1 MERDYSTPDSMREE
15 YEADLTWER
24 TRRRHRILT
33 TVLIL
38 LTAALVGGAWYAYPI
53 LKRSDVTL
61 SQVPA
66 TLTDVQKGIFSLG
79 EQAKATDAK
88 VDDWSSRQEDLRGQL
103 NKARG
108 DLMARVDAVKKQAG
122 AASTAL
128 FERVRSEVA
137 TQLDSVK
144 TQLARLETSRE
155 SDRQQIAQLQ
165 QELTQVR
172 GQVQQ
177 QGQELASVQG
187 RVDRNANSTDREI
200 AAVKTTQQRD
210 RGDFESYADKFAVK
224 RVDFEVTKSHSSSV
238 APGISLQ
245 VNATDVSY
253 QKVSGSVLTPDN
265 RTIWLRQLKVQEP
278 VFLTSFED
286 GRTRELVFTRVNKTG
301 AVGYVLVPAQEAVTN
316 HAANHLTSP
325 TTNLITNPTRAE

>member
-1 MERDYSTPDSMREE
+1 MEKDYSTPDSIREE
-15 YEADLTWER
+15 YESDVRWER
-24 TRRRHRILT
+24 AKRRHRILT
-33 TVLIL
+33 TALIL
-38 LTAALVGGAWYAYPI
+38 LCAALVGGAWYAYPI
-53 LKRSDVTL
+53 LKNHDLTL
-61 SQVPA
+61 SQIPM
-66 TLTDVQKGIFSLG
+66 TLTDVQKGIFGLG

-88 VDDWSSRQEDLRGQL
+88 VNDWSTRQEELRGQF

-108 DLMARVDAVKKQAG
+108 ELIARVDAAKKQAG
-122 AASTAL
+122 EASTAL

-137 TQLDSVK
+137 TQMDGVK

-187 RVDRNANSTDREI
+187 KVDQNATSTDREI

-210 RGDFESYADKFAVK
+210 RGDFDAYTDKFAVK
-224 RVDFEVTKSHSSSV
+224 RVDFEVTKSHSTAV

-253 QKVSGSVLTPDN
+253 QKVSGSVLSPDN
-265 RTIWLRQLKVQEP
+265 HTTWLRQLKVQEP
-278 VFLTSFED
+278 VFLTSFAD

-301 AVGYVLVPAQEAVTN
+301 AVGYVLVPAQDAVTTR
-316 HAANHLTSP
+316 AANHLTSQAP
-325 TTNLITNPTRAE
+325 AE

>member
-1 MERDYSTPDSMREE
+1 LLI
-15 YEADLTWER
+15 A
-24 TRRRHRILT
+24 
-33 TVLIL
+33 VLI
-38 LTAALVGGAWYAYPI
+38 GGAWYAYPM
-53 LKRSDVTL
+53 LKDHDRTL
-61 SQVPA
+61 SQIPL
-66 TLTDVQKGIFSLG
+66 TLTDVQKGIFTLG

-88 VDDWSSRQEDLRGQL
+88 VGDWSSRQEELRGQL

-108 DLMARVDAVKKQAG
+108 ELMARVDAARKQASETS
-122 AASTAL
+122 AAL
-128 FERVRSEVA
+128 FERMRSEVA
-137 TQLDSVK
+137 TQMDSVK

-165 QELTQVR
+165 RELTQVR

-187 RVDRNANSTDREI
+187 KVDQNATSSEREI
-200 AAVKTTQQRD
+200 AAVKTTQERD
-210 RGDFESYADKFAVK
+210 RGDFEAYADKFAVK
-224 RVDFEVTKSHSSSV
+224 RVDFEVSKNHGSQV

-245 VNATDVSY
+245 VNGTDVSY
-253 QKVSGSVLTPDN
+253 QKISGSVLTPDH

-301 AVGYVLVPAQEAVTN
+301 ALGYVLVPAQD
-316 HAANHLTSP
+316 AATSRASSRTTSP
-325 TTNLITNPTRAE
+325 ATNQAPAE

>member
-1 MERDYSTPDSMREE
+1 MERDYSTPDSIREE
-15 YEADLTWER
+15 YESDVRWER
-24 TRRRHRILT
+24 ARRRHRILAT
-33 TVLIL
+33 ALIL
-38 LTAALVGGAWYAYPI
+38 LAAALVGGAWYAYPI
-53 LKRSDVTL
+53 LKNHDLTL
-61 SQVPA
+61 SQVPM
-66 TLTDVQKGIFSLG
+66 TLTDPQKGVFSLG

-88 VDDWSSRQEDLRGQL
+88 VDDWSTRQEDLRGQL

-108 DLMARVDAVKKQAG
+108 ELMARVDSARKQAG
-122 AASTAL
+122 EASTAL

-137 TQLDSVK
+137 TQIDSVK

-155 SDRQQIAQLQ
+155 TDRQQIAQLQ

-200 AAVKTTQQRD
+200 AAVKTTQQQD
-210 RGDFESYADKFAVK
+210 RGDFDAYADKFAVK
-224 RVDFEVTKSHSSSV
+224 RVDFEVTKNHSSSV

-278 VFLTSFED
+278 VFLTSFAD
-286 GRTRELVFTRVNKTG
+286 GRTRELVITRVNKTG
-301 AVGYVLVPAQEAVTN
+301 ATGYVLVPSQDTAI
-316 HAANHLTSP
+316 TSQA
-325 TTNLITNPTRAE
+325 RAE